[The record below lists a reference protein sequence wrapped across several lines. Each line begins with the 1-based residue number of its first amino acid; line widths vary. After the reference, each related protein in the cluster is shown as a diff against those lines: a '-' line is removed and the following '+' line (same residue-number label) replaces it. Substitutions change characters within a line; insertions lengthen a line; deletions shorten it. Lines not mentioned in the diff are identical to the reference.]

1 MTDGAVRRPGV
12 IAVFGGTF
20 DPPHWGHVRAAEA
33 VRDRMGVE
41 AVWLVP
47 ARIPP
52 HRATPRLSPE
62 ERFQLVEAAVAGR
75 KRLLAN
81 AVELEREGPSFT
93 IDTLD
98 TLAAGRGLRWDGG
111 GPLLAVR
118 GWVSDAFREIRTW
131 SRYEQLLDRH
141 PVLVHR
147 RAGCAVAEAVTVLPR
162 RFRARV
168 TADLSAPLPPP
179 RILTLDIDLPD
190 PKSYRIREL
199 LKQHT
204 PVDHLVPPRVA
215 ARIAETGF
223 LSVSDAPSNASAESC
238 ARFSAEVAQ
247 LEKAED
253 VVVLDLRGLAGFTDF
268 FVIATASSERRRTT
282 IVDAVERRVRERVG
296 RKPIH
301 LEGIPGGRLA
311 AGRLRGLRRP
321 CLLAGEPR
329 AVSTREALGRRRPLV
344 PGVRRPGARAAET
357 SAFTLESGFRR
368 PGTHR
373 WAFAPCCS

>member
-1 MTDGAVRRPGV
+1 MTDAAIHRPGV
-12 IAVFGGTF
+12 VAVFGGTF

-33 VRDRMGVE
+33 VRDLMGVE

-52 HRATPRLSPE
+52 HRATPRLPPE

-81 AVELEREGPSFT
+81 AVELGREGPSFT

-98 TLAAGRGLRWDGG
+98 TLAAERPPAGGG
-111 GPLLAVR
+111 GPSLLFVV
-118 GWVSDAFREIRTW
+118 GSDAFREIRTW

-190 PKSYRIREL
+190 PQSYRIREL

-215 ARIAETGF
+215 ARIAERGF
-223 LSVSDAPSNASAESC
+223 Y
-238 ARFSAEVAQ
+238 R
-247 LEKAED
+247 
-253 VVVLDLRGLAGFTDF
+253 
-268 FVIATASSERRRTT
+268 
-282 IVDAVERRVRERVG
+282 
-296 RKPIH
+296 
-301 LEGIPGGRLA
+301 
-311 AGRLRGLRRP
+311 
-321 CLLAGEPR
+321 
-329 AVSTREALGRRRPLV
+329 
-344 PGVRRPGARAAET
+344 
-357 SAFTLESGFRR
+357 
-368 PGTHR
+368 
-373 WAFAPCCS
+373 

>member
-1 MTDGAVRRPGV
+1 MRDGPVRRPGV

-20 DPPHWGHVRAAEA
+20 DPPHWGHVRAAEV
-33 VRDRMGVE
+33 VRDHMGVE

-52 HRATPRLSPE
+52 HRVTPRLPPE
-62 ERFQLVEAAVAGR
+62 ERFQLVEEAVAGR
-75 KRLLAN
+75 KRLLAS

-98 TLAAGRGLRWDGG
+98 ALAAGRGRPDGG
-111 GPLLAVR
+111 AAVLFVV
-118 GWVSDAFREIRTW
+118 GSDAFREIRTW

-147 RAGCAVAEAVTVLPR
+147 RAGCAVAEAVMVLPR

-168 TADLSAPLPPP
+168 TADLSAPLTSP

-215 ARIAETGF
+215 ARIAERGF
-223 LSVSDAPSNASAESC
+223 Y
-238 ARFSAEVAQ
+238 R
-247 LEKAED
+247 
-253 VVVLDLRGLAGFTDF
+253 
-268 FVIATASSERRRTT
+268 
-282 IVDAVERRVRERVG
+282 
-296 RKPIH
+296 
-301 LEGIPGGRLA
+301 
-311 AGRLRGLRRP
+311 
-321 CLLAGEPR
+321 
-329 AVSTREALGRRRPLV
+329 
-344 PGVRRPGARAAET
+344 
-357 SAFTLESGFRR
+357 
-368 PGTHR
+368 
-373 WAFAPCCS
+373 